1 MLSNKT
7 PRDPRSTGYGET
19 VPHLVYL
26 ACAAAVDGGMSEEDP
41 RECAKPVEPAAQAP
55 PEKTSDYYRVA
66 EDLPVRFNNP
76 AWFRGYR

>member
-1 MLSNKT
+1 
-7 PRDPRSTGYGET
+7 
-19 VPHLVYL
+19 
-26 ACAAAVDGGMSEEDP
+26 MSEGNP
-41 RECAKPVEPAAQAP
+41 RERAEPVGPAAQAP

>member
-1 MLSNKT
+1 
-7 PRDPRSTGYGET
+7 
-19 VPHLVYL
+19 
-26 ACAAAVDGGMSEEDP
+26 MSEENP
-41 RECAKPVEPAAQAP
+41 RECEESVEPAAQAL